1 MKEYVNKLKL
11 FFYASLSLTLIC
23 AILRTLS
30 IFTAFDTKV
39 DYFFADAL
47 LPKIHLALI
56 VVSLLFFSFLF
67 VLIPRKSLPVFCPFG
82 SSMDSFAS
90 ASCGFVY
97 MISMV
102 MLYLTMKQNM
112 NLISYAI
119 IISGI
124 VAAIFFI
131 IDAFTAS
138 SSLITTKILLSMC
151 VAANILLL
159 IVREYM
165 NYYLTINAPNK
176 LLFFLSFASFA
187 VFIIQSI
194 KFKVDAASPR
204 LFVCSALFSGL
215 LCSASAIPGM
225 ICHYGKVLSDSTF
238 LIYYF
243 INLVF
248 ALYSF
253 TKLNSY
259 VKFVAIIPKISLELE
274 NTESSEELAEVK
286 AEERE
291 EEASSET
298 ES

>member
-11 FFYASLSLTLIC
+11 FFYASLSLSIIC
-23 AILRTLS
+23 SILRTIS

-47 LPKIHLALI
+47 LPRIHLALMFI
-56 VVSLLFFSFLF
+56 SALFFILIFL
-67 VLIPRKSLPVFCPFG
+67 LIPKNSLPVFCPFG

-97 MISMV
+97 MISTA
-102 MLYLTMKQNM
+102 MLYITMRQDM
-112 NLISYAI
+112 NILSYAI

-124 VAAIFFI
+124 AAAIFFI
-131 IDAFTAS
+131 IDAFTS
-138 SSLITTKILLSMC
+138 PSGFITLKILLSMC

-165 NYYLTINAPNK
+165 NYYLAINAPNK
-176 LLFFLSFASFA
+176 LLFFLSFAAFA
-187 VFIIQSI
+187 VFIIQAI

-204 LFVCSALFSGL
+204 FFVCSALFSGL

-225 ICHYGKVLSDSTF
+225 ICHYGKVLNDSTF

-243 INLVF
+243 INLAF

-253 TKLNSY
+253 TRLHSY
-259 VKFVAIIPKISLELE
+259 IKFVSIIPKISIEPE
-274 NTESSEELAEVK
+274 NAEASEENAEATSTQ
-286 AEERE
+286 AE
-291 EEASSET
+291 S
-298 ES
+298 

>member
-11 FFYASLSLTLIC
+11 FFYASLSLSFIC
-23 AILRTLS
+23 AILRTIS

-39 DYFFADAL
+39 DYFFTDAL
-47 LPKIHLALI
+47 LPRIHLALMF
-56 VVSLLFFSFLF
+56 VSVLFFILVFL
-67 VLIPRKSLPVFCPFG
+67 LIPKNALPVFCPFG
-82 SSMDSFAS
+82 SSMDSFSS

-97 MISMV
+97 MISTA
-102 MLYLTMKQNM
+102 MLYITMRHNM
-112 NLISYAI
+112 SILSYAI

-124 VAAIFFI
+124 AAAIFFV
-131 IDAFTAS
+131 IDAFTS
-138 SSLITTKILLSMC
+138 PSSLITLKILLSMC

-159 IVREYM
+159 IVREYI
-165 NYYLTINAPNK
+165 NYYLAINAPNK
-176 LLFFLSFASFA
+176 LLFFLSFAAFA

-204 LFVCSALFSGL
+204 FFVCSALISGL

-225 ICHYGKVLSDSTF
+225 ICHYGKILNDSTF

-253 TKLNSY
+253 TKLYSY
-259 VKFVAIIPKISLELE
+259 MKFTSIIPKISMEIE
-274 NTESSEELAEVK
+274 STEASEEKTEDTSTQTES
-286 AEERE
+286 
-291 EEASSET
+291 
-298 ES
+298 